1 MNPQNQPANPY
12 QPPQPGQPT
21 QVHNPLNV
29 MQEGERD
36 LFEVKRHPFGMF
48 GMYAAAAIM
57 LVVLAAIAFIV
68 LPSVAGDNS
77 TPAMSIGAVVFLIFL
92 IFTLI
97 FLTISH
103 IIYWGNRW
111 ILTTDSLTQ
120 ITQRSLFDKRN
131 SQLSLANL
139 EDVTTE
145 QEGLLAHMFGYGTL
159 RVETAGE
166 RSKFVFTFCPNPN
179 YYAQQVLNAR
189 EQYEQYLRDAAER
202 PTIPALSKPE
212 QL

>member
-1 MNPQNQPANPY
+1 MNPQNQSSNVY

-21 QVHNPLNV
+21 QVNNPLNV
-29 MQEGERD
+29 MQKGERNI
-36 LFEVKRHPFGMF
+36 FEVKRHPFGMI
-48 GMYAAAAIM
+48 GMYVAAVIM
-57 LVVLAAIAFIV
+57 LVVLAAIAFFV

-77 TPAMSIGAVVFLIFL
+77 TSATSIGAVVFLLFVIC
-92 IFTLI
+92 TLI
-97 FLTISH
+97 FLMISH
-103 IIYWGNRW
+103 IVYWGNRW

-120 ITQRSLFDKRN
+120 VTQRSLFDKRN

-139 EDVTTE
+139 EDITAE
-145 QEGLLAHMFGYGTL
+145 QEGLLAHLFGFGTL

-189 EQYEQYLRDAAER
+189 EQYEQGLRENDRRPAA
-202 PTIPALSKPE
+202 PDSTNPGQP
-212 QL
+212 

>member
-21 QVHNPLNV
+21 QVNNPLNV
-29 MQEGERD
+29 MQKGERNI
-36 LFEVKRHPFGMF
+36 FEVKRHPFGMF
-48 GMYAAAAIM
+48 GIYAAAAVM
-57 LVVLAAIAFIV
+57 LVVLAGIAFIV
-68 LPSVAGDNS
+68 LPSVAGDS
-77 TPAMSIGAVVFLIFL
+77 TQIMSIGAVVFLIFV
-92 IFTLI
+92 IFTLL

-103 IIYWGNRW
+103 IVYWGNRW

-120 ITQRSLFDKRN
+120 VTQRSLFDKRN

-139 EDVTTE
+139 EDITAE
-145 QEGLLAHMFGYGTL
+145 QEGLLAHMFGFGTL

-189 EQYEQYLRDAAER
+189 EQYEQGLRETEQR
-202 PTIPALSKPE
+202 PAPSAFSNPG
-212 QL
+212 QP